1 MVCDVRS
8 ARPWFGR
15 TTVTTRTARTV
26 ARRLIATTS
35 RPTATTSPRREEL
48 RRVERATGG
57 RRLPLG
63 ASGVARDGGG
73 LGVRGGARAREVED
87 GSWLLSAA
95 KSIETCGTK
104 HGRSTSSDFL
114 RRTSEPE
121 SVIAASSSSPWPASA
136 ARCISAAEIAHA
148 CGPPPRPQV
157 ARDRAAAAPT
167 RVVGRVRRVRDVQP
181 ELHPVVRDALR
192 GSTPPPLPL
201 GDVALDRAP
210 QQRRRAGAVPKRY
223 RSKVLVAA
231 TSPRRVGFRRGV
243 VARARRC
250 SGVKK

>member
-1 MVCDVRS
+1 MCDVRS

-87 GSWLLSAA
+87 VGSWLLSAA

-114 RRTSEPE
+114 RRTSEPR
-121 SVIAASSSSPWPASA
+121 ASS
-136 ARCISAAEIAHA
+136 
-148 CGPPPRPQV
+148 PPPRRLRGP
-157 ARDRAAAAPT
+157 RPPRAASARPRSRTRAGRRPGRRSRETAP
-167 RVVGRVRRVRDVQP
+167 
-181 ELHPVVRDALR
+181 
-192 GSTPPPLPL
+192 PPPLPE
-201 GDVALDRAP
+201 
-210 QQRRRAGAVPKRY
+210 
-223 RSKVLVAA
+223 SSAA
-231 TSPRRVGFRRGV
+231 FAASETSSQSCTP
-243 VARARRC
+243 
-250 SGVKK
+250 

>member
-1 MVCDVRS
+1 MVVCDVRS

-87 GSWLLSAA
+87 VGSWLLSAA

-192 GSTPPPLPL
+192 VDAPP
-201 GDVALDRAP
+201 
-210 QQRRRAGAVPKRY
+210 
-223 RSKVLVAA
+223 
-231 TSPRRVGFRRGV
+231 SPRRRCARSSAAAAPPRWRCAKEVSQQGVSRGDVSAQGGF
-243 VARARRC
+243 
-250 SGVKK
+250 